1 MALFRIFVLAAAGVS
16 TAAAPI
22 AQTLAPKF
30 EVASI
35 RLNRDQ
41 SVAPNRLRPILEPGG
56 RVYLRNQTLRE
67 IILAAYGV
75 NDNELV
81 GGPDWIRSTDFDVDA
96 RGPAGVSADTARAML
111 RELLADRFSLAVHRE
126 QRELP
131 IYVLT
136 LAARDGQRGPRLR
149 PAGAECAALTRPQG
163 MPPPPPPPAALVES
177 IPLFVVGA
185 PPRCPS
191 MFLTGHVSAR
201 AMSMDR
207 FAQSLARIASR
218 PVINRTGLTGEFD
231 VDLLYT
237 PDLTAAPGDA
247 AAPVLTTAAQE
258 QLGLKLEPQR
268 GPVDVV
274 VIDRVMMPTEN

>member
-1 MALFRIFVLAAAGVS
+1 MALFRIFLLAAAGVS

-96 RGPAGVSADTARAML
+96 RGPAGMSADTARAML
-111 RELLADRFSLAVHRE
+111 RELLADRFSLAVHGER
-126 QRELP
+126 RELP

-136 LAARDGQRGPRLR
+136 LAAGDGRRGPQLR
-149 PAGAECAALTRPQG
+149 PAGVQCTALTTPKG
-163 MPPPPPPPAALVES
+163 VPPPPPPPSALVETT
-177 IPLFVVGA
+177 PLFVAGA

-191 MFLTGHVSAR
+191 MFMTGHVSAR
-201 AMSMDR
+201 ALTMDA
-207 FAQSLARIASR
+207 FARALAPI
-218 PVINRTGLTGEFD
+218 T
-231 VDLLYT
+231 
-237 PDLTAAPGDA
+237 
-247 AAPVLTTAAQE
+247 
-258 QLGLKLEPQR
+258 
-268 GPVDVV
+268 
-274 VIDRVMMPTEN
+274 